1 MHQNLAVILW
11 QLYYSTISFIVSN
24 PALRGFVY
32 VFHAK
37 QINSKIFLPFFPQ
50 TILTYLNVSKFYYI
64 FMLHCNA
71 ERSFITQYVF
81 LYYLLYY
88 STTNSITMLPTQL
101 LYYLLY
107 YRLYFSTMYTITQ
120 LPTLLLY
127 DQLYY
132 YATYSISL
140 PPAL

>member
-71 ERSFITQYVF
+71 KRSFITQYVF

-88 STTNSITMLPTQL
+88 STT
-101 LYYLLY
+101 
-107 YRLYFSTMYTITQ
+107 
-120 LPTLLLY
+120 
-127 DQLYY
+127 
-132 YATYSISL
+132 
-140 PPAL
+140 